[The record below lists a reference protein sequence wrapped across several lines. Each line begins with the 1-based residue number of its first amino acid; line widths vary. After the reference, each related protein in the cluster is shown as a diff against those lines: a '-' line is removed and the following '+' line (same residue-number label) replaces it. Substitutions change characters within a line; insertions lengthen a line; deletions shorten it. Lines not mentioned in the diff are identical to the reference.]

1 MSAELTLGAEEELHL
16 IDLESWSLSARAP
29 QVLSRLP
36 GDNYSAEIQRTTV
49 ETNTDVVS
57 GLGDLRT
64 ELVRLRRGLAEVAA
78 AEGLGIASAGTAPRS
93 VFADFELTATGRY
106 GRMQEQYR
114 LLVDE
119 QLICGLQIHVGVS
132 NRDLAVQI
140 MQRVARHLPILLAL
154 SASSPFWNGQD
165 TGYSSIRTIIWQR
178 WPSAGATGRIESA
191 QEYDELL
198 DDLINSGVIAD
209 RKMAYFDVRP
219 SAHAPTLEL
228 RVCDACPIVDDAI
241 LIAGLFRG
249 LVRAAEHE
257 IAEAKPFVPFP
268 APIHRA
274 AIWRA
279 ARGGLTG
286 ELLDDSRHP
295 RPVPAPQAV
304 RGLLERLRPF
314 LEELNDYDEVE
325 QLVATALARGN
336 SADRQ
341 RAAMAERGELDDV
354 VELVVNE
361 TQGPPEGLPA
371 EVPELR
377 TYRPRAG
384 DEAVGL
390 GHRPRP
396 VYHDIIDHFRTIGP
410 EGWRQAEERRDAWT
424 DENDVTFGVEQE
436 KRRFSV
442 DLVPR
447 ALSPHEWESLR
458 VGLIQRARAIESF
471 LADVY
476 GDQRVLADG
485 VLPTDRVVGCAGLAA
500 RGDPAA
506 GRRGPGA
513 DHGLRPGPQRVR
525 WLAGAGGQRPQPER
539 GRVRDRDPGPDGLG
553 AAGPP
558 PTRRAAGPGRR
569 PAADPGDDARP
580 RRTRHRSGV
589 VLVGSARLRL
599 VRAPAAGRTWWAA
612 AGHRGRP
619 GGVRRSGPPP
629 GQRQGDRGALPAAG
643 RRAGGRRR
651 HGGSRDRCR
660 GVRGRRGR

>member
-57 GLGDLRT
+57 GLGELRT

-78 AEGLGIASAGTAPRS
+78 AEGLGIASAGHGAALGVRRLRADRHRALRPDAGAVPAAGRRAADLRAADPRRR
-93 VFADFELTATGRY
+93 LQPRPGRRRSCS
-106 GRMQEQYR
+106 GWPGT
-114 LLVDE
+114 
-119 QLICGLQIHVGVS
+119 C
-132 NRDLAVQI
+132 
-140 MQRVARHLPILLAL
+140 PILLAL

-286 ELLDDSRHP
+286 ELLDDSRAP
-295 RPVPAPQAV
+295 PTRSRPPQAV

-314 LEELNDYDEVE
+314 LSELNDFDEVE

-424 DENDVTFGVEQE
+424 DEHDLTFGVEQE

-447 ALSPHEWESLR
+447 ALSPHEWAESA
-458 VGLIQRARAIESF
+458 GRADPA
-471 LADVY
+471 
-476 GDQRVLADG
+476 GPG
-485 VLPTDRVVGCAGLAA
+485 DRVVPGRRVRRPAG
-500 RGDPAA
+500 A
-506 GRRGPGA
+506 GRRG
-513 DHGLRPGPQRVR
+513 
-525 WLAGAGGQRPQPER
+525 
-539 GRVRDRDPGPDGLG
+539 
-553 AAGPP
+553 AA
-558 PTRRAAGPGRR
+558 R
-569 PAADPGDDARP
+569 
-580 RRTRHRSGV
+580 
-589 VLVGSARLRL
+589 
-599 VRAPAAGRTWWAA
+599 
-612 AGHRGRP
+612 RP
-619 GGVRRSGPPP
+619 GGRR
-629 GQRQGDRGALPAAG
+629 A
-643 RRAGGRRR
+643 RAGGPRRP
-651 HGGSRDRCR
+651 GCR
-660 GVRGRRGR
+660 PARSGRRSWASTWSATSSAAGGCSRTTSATRAGPRTRSRSGT